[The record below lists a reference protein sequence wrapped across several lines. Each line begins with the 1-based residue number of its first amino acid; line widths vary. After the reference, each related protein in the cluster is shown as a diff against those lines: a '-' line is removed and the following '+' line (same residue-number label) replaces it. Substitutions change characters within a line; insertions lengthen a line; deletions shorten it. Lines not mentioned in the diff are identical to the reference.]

1 MPHFAYKGRDRQGKP
16 VTGRIEAASADA
28 LAGELQNSGIVPVEI
43 RETTPPADATGLWAR
58 LRERKP
64 GLTDLIQFARQ
75 LHTLLRAGVPIIRA
89 LQGLADNIDNPAF
102 ARLLREVVVDLESGH
117 DLAAALSRH
126 PEVFNDLFVSLVRVG
141 EQTGRLDDALLR
153 LSFYLEREKDT
164 RDRIK
169 SALRYP
175 LFVITAIVVAM
186 IIINLFV
193 IPTFARIFEK
203 FHAELPWQTQL
214 LLTISNFMIAWKWWL
229 LGGTAAAILA
239 LRHSIKTPRG
249 RLLWDRF
256 KLRLPIIG
264 RILHESLMSRFAS
277 AFAMTLRSGVPLL
290 QGITVVSR
298 AVDNTWVERHI
309 LQMRGGIERGESL
322 TRTAANTGM
331 FTPLVLQMI
340 AVGEETG
347 AVDEMLENVAEFYD
361 REVDY
366 QLKNLSSAIE
376 PILIIIIGV
385 MVLILAL
392 GVFLPMWDLAQ
403 VVKGPQ

>member
-1 MPHFAYKGRDRQGKP
+1 MPHFVYKGRDRQGRP
-16 VTGRIEAASADA
+16 VTGRLEAASADA
-28 LAGELQNSGIVPVEI
+28 VAGELQNSGIVPVEI
-43 RETTPPADATGLWAR
+43 RETGAPSTATGLWAR
-58 LRERKP
+58 LRERPP
-64 GLTDLIQFARQ
+64 GLVDRIQFARQ
-75 LHTLLRAGVPIIRA
+75 LHTLLKAGVPIIRA
-89 LQGLADNIDNPAF
+89 LQGLADNLDNPAF
-102 ARLLREVVVDLESGH
+102 ARILREVVRELESGH
-117 DLAAALSRH
+117 DLAMALSHH
-126 PEVFNDLFVSLVRVG
+126 PRIFDDLFVSLVRVG

-175 LFVITAIVVAM
+175 LFVISAIVVAM

-193 IPTFARIFEK
+193 IPTFAAVFEK
-203 FHAELPWQTQL
+203 FHAELPWQTRL
-214 LLTISNFMIAWKWWL
+214 LLAVSNFMIAWKWWL
-229 LGGTAAAILA
+229 LGGTALA
-239 LRHSIKTPRG
+239 MAGLRQYVKTPQG

-256 KLRLPIIG
+256 KLRLPLVG
-264 RILHESLMSRFAS
+264 RILHETLLARFAS

-309 LQMRGGIERGESL
+309 LDMRGGIELGESL
-322 TRTAANTGM
+322 TRTAAATGM

-376 PILIIIIGV
+376 PILIIVIGV

>member
-1 MPHFAYKGRDRQGKP
+1 MAWYAYRGRDRRGEAVSGQ
-16 VTGRIEAASADA
+16 VEAASAEA
-28 LAGELQNSGIVPVEI
+28 LAAELQNAGIIPVDI
-43 RETTPPADATGLWAR
+43 REAPPPAEAGAFLRR
-58 LRERKP
+58 LRERRP

-117 DLAAALSRH
+117 DLATALSRH
-126 PEVFNDLFVSLVRVG
+126 PDVFNDLFVSLVRVG

-153 LSFYLEREKDT
+153 LAFYLEREKDT

-214 LLTISNFMIAWKWWL
+214 LLTVSNFMIAWKWWL
-229 LGGTAAAILA
+229 LGGGTAALLA
-239 LRHSIKTPRG
+239 LRQYVKTPAG
-249 RLLWDRF
+249 RRIWDRF
-256 KLRLPIIG
+256 KLRLPIVG
-264 RILHESLMSRFAS
+264 RILHESLMARFAS

-298 AVDNTWVERHI
+298 AVDNTWVEQHI
-309 LQMRGGIERGESL
+309 LRMRGGIELGESL
-322 TRTAANTGM
+322 TRTAAGTGM

-366 QLKNLSSAIE
+366 QLKNLSAAIE
-376 PILIIIIGV
+376 PILIIVIGV

-392 GVFLPMWDLAQ
+392 GVFLPMWDLAR
-403 VVKGPQ
+403 VVQGPQ

>member
-1 MPHFAYKGRDRQGKP
+1 MPHFAYKGRDREGAV
-16 VTGRIEAASADA
+16 VTGRLEAVSADA
-28 LAGELQNSGIVPVEI
+28 VASELQNAGIVPVEI
-43 RETTPPADATGLWAR
+43 QETAAPAEGNALWAR

-64 GLTDLIQFARQ
+64 GLVDRIQFARQ
-75 LHTLLRAGVPIIRA
+75 LHTLLKAGVPIIRA
-89 LQGLADNIDNPAF
+89 LQGLADNLDNPAF
-102 ARLLREVVVDLESGH
+102 ARVLREVVRDLESGH
-117 DLAAALSRH
+117 DLAAALSHH
-126 PEVFNDLFVSLVRVG
+126 PEIFDDLFVSLVRVG
-141 EQTGRLDDALLR
+141 EQTGRLDESLLR

-169 SALRYP
+169 AAMRYP
-175 LFVITAIVVAM
+175 LFVISAIVVALV
-186 IIINLFV
+186 IINLFV
-193 IPTFARIFEK
+193 IPTFAAIFEK
-203 FHAELPWQTQL
+203 FHAELPWQTRL
-214 LLTISNFMIAWKWWL
+214 LLTVSNFMIEWKWWL
-229 LGGTAAAILA
+229 LGGAVLTVLA
-239 LRHSIKTPRG
+239 LRQYVKTPRG

-256 KLRLPIIG
+256 KLRLPIVG
-264 RILHESLMSRFAS
+264 RILHETLLARFAN

-309 LQMRGGIERGESL
+309 LQMRGGIELGESL
-322 TRTAANTGM
+322 TRTAAQTGM

-347 AVDEMLENVAEFYD
+347 AVDEMLENVSEFYD

-376 PILIIIIGV
+376 PILIIIIGA
-385 MVLILAL
+385 MVLVLAL

-403 VVKGPQ
+403 VVKGPR

>member
-1 MPHFAYKGRDRQGKP
+1 MPLFAYKGRDRRGAA
-16 VTGRIEAASADA
+16 VTGVLEAASADA
-28 LAGELQNSGIVPVEI
+28 VAADLQSAGIVPVDI
-43 RETTPPADATGLWAR
+43 RESAEQAAGPGLWER
-58 LRERKP
+58 LRRRKP

-102 ARLLREVVVDLESGH
+102 AGILRDLVRDLESGH
-117 DLAAALSRH
+117 DLAAALGRH
-126 PEVFNDLFVSLVRVG
+126 PEVFSDLFVSLVRVG
-141 EQTGRLDDALLR
+141 EETGRLDDALLR
-153 LSFYLEREKDT
+153 LAFYLEREKDT

-169 SALRYP
+169 AAMRYP
-175 LFVITAIVVAM
+175 LFVISAIVVAM

-193 IPTFARIFEK
+193 IPTFAGIFEK

-214 LLTISNFMIAWKWWL
+214 LLTVSNFMIAWKWWL
-229 LGGTAAAILA
+229 LGGAVAGLFAT
-239 LRHSIKTPRG
+239 RQFVRTPRG
-249 RLLWDRF
+249 RELWDRL
-256 KLRLPIIG
+256 KLRLPIVG
-264 RILHESLMSRFAS
+264 PILQQTLLARFAN

-298 AVDNTWVERHI
+298 AVDNVWVERHI
-309 LQMRGGIERGESL
+309 LDMRQGIELGESL
-322 TRTAANTGM
+322 TRTAAETGM

-347 AVDEMLENVAEFYD
+347 AVDEMLEHVAEFYD

-376 PILIIIIGV
+376 PILIIVIGA
-385 MVLILAL
+385 MVLVLAL

>member
-1 MPHFAYKGRDRQGKP
+1 MPHFAYKGRDREGAV
-16 VTGRIEAASADA
+16 VTGRLEAVSADA
-28 LAGELQNSGIVPVEI
+28 VASELQNAGIVPVEI
-43 RETTPPADATGLWAR
+43 QETAAPAEGNPLWAR

-64 GLTDLIQFARQ
+64 GLVDRIQFARQ
-75 LHTLLRAGVPIIRA
+75 LHTLLKAGVPIIRA
-89 LQGLADNIDNPAF
+89 LQGLADNLDNPAF
-102 ARLLREVVVDLESGH
+102 ARVLREVVRDLESGH
-117 DLAAALSRH
+117 DLAAALSHH
-126 PEVFNDLFVSLVRVG
+126 PEIFDDLFVSLVRVG
-141 EQTGRLDDALLR
+141 EQTGRLDESLLR

-169 SALRYP
+169 AAMRYP
-175 LFVITAIVVAM
+175 LFVISAIVVALV
-186 IIINLFV
+186 IINLFV
-193 IPTFARIFEK
+193 IPTFAAIFEK
-203 FHAELPWQTQL
+203 FHAELPWQTRL
-214 LLTISNFMIAWKWWL
+214 LLTVSNFMIEWKWWL
-229 LGGTAAAILA
+229 LGGAVLTVLA
-239 LRHSIKTPRG
+239 LRQYVKTPRG

-256 KLRLPIIG
+256 KLRLPIVG
-264 RILHESLMSRFAS
+264 RILHETLLARFAN

-309 LQMRGGIERGESL
+309 LQMRGGIELGESL
-322 TRTAANTGM
+322 TRTAAQTGM

-347 AVDEMLENVAEFYD
+347 AVDEMLENVSEFYD

-376 PILIIIIGV
+376 PILIIIIGA

-403 VVKGPQ
+403 VVKGPR

>member
-1 MPHFAYKGRDRQGKP
+1 MPHFAYKGRDREGAV
-16 VTGRIEAASADA
+16 VTGRLEAVSADA
-28 LAGELQNSGIVPVEI
+28 VASELQNAGIVPVEI
-43 RETTPPADATGLWAR
+43 QETAAPAEGNPLWAR

-64 GLTDLIQFARQ
+64 GLVDRIQFARQ
-75 LHTLLRAGVPIIRA
+75 LHTLLKAGVPIIRA
-89 LQGLADNIDNPAF
+89 LQGLADNLDNPAF
-102 ARLLREVVVDLESGH
+102 ARVLREVVRDLESGH
-117 DLAAALSRH
+117 DLAAALSHH
-126 PEVFNDLFVSLVRVG
+126 PEIFDDLFVSLVRVG
-141 EQTGRLDDALLR
+141 EQTGRLDESLLR

-169 SALRYP
+169 AAMRYP
-175 LFVITAIVVAM
+175 LFVISAIVVALV
-186 IIINLFV
+186 IINLFV
-193 IPTFARIFEK
+193 IPTFAAIFEK
-203 FHAELPWQTQL
+203 FHAELPWQTRL
-214 LLTISNFMIAWKWWL
+214 LLTVSNFMIEWKWWL
-229 LGGTAAAILA
+229 LGGAVLTVLA
-239 LRHSIKTPRG
+239 LRQYVKTPRG

-256 KLRLPIIG
+256 KLRLPIVG
-264 RILHESLMSRFAS
+264 RILHETLLARFAN

-309 LQMRGGIERGESL
+309 LQMRGGIELGESL
-322 TRTAANTGM
+322 TRTAAQTGM

-347 AVDEMLENVAEFYD
+347 AVDEMLENVSEFYD

-376 PILIIIIGV
+376 PILIIIIGA
-385 MVLILAL
+385 MVLVLAL

-403 VVKGPQ
+403 VVKGPR

>member
-1 MPHFAYKGRDRQGKP
+1 MPHFAYRGRDRKGEAI
-16 VTGRIEAASADA
+16 TGLLEAPSAEA
-28 LAGELQNSGIVPVEI
+28 VAVELQNAGIVPVDI
-43 RETTPPADATGLWAR
+43 HETEPPRTPGQLWRR
-58 LRERKP
+58 LRRRKP
-64 GLTDLIQFARQ
+64 GLVDLIQFARQ

-89 LQGLADNIDNPAF
+89 LQGLADNIDNPDF
-102 ARLLREVVVDLESGH
+102 AEILREVTRDLESGH
-117 DLAAALSRH
+117 DLATALARH
-126 PEVFNDLFVSLVRVG
+126 PGVFGDLFVSLVRVG
-141 EQTGRLDDALLR
+141 EQTGRLDEALLR

-169 SALRYP
+169 SAMRYP
-175 LFVITAIVVAM
+175 LFVITAIAVAM

-193 IPTFARIFEK
+193 IPTFAAVFAK
-203 FHAELPWQTQL
+203 FHAELPWQTRL
-214 LLTISNFMIAWKWWL
+214 LLTVSNFMIQWKWWL
-229 LGGTAAAILA
+229 LGGAVLA
-239 LRHSIKTPRG
+239 VYAGRQYVKTPQG

-256 KLRLPIIG
+256 KLRLPIVG
-264 RILHESLMSRFAS
+264 RILHETLLARFAN
-277 AFAMTLRSGVPLL
+277 AFGMTLRSGVPLL
-290 QGITVVSR
+290 QAITVVSR

-309 LQMRGGIERGESL
+309 LQMRGGIELGESL
-322 TRTAANTGM
+322 TRTAAETEM
-331 FTPLVLQMI
+331 FTPLVLQMM

-376 PILIIIIGV
+376 PILIIIIGA
-385 MVLILAL
+385 MVLVLAL

>member
-1 MPHFAYKGRDRQGKP
+1 MPHFAYKGRDREGAV
-16 VTGRIEAASADA
+16 VTGRLEAVSADA
-28 LAGELQNSGIVPVEI
+28 VASELQNAGIVPVEI
-43 RETTPPADATGLWAR
+43 QETAAPAEGNPLWAR

-64 GLTDLIQFARQ
+64 GLVDRIQFARQ
-75 LHTLLRAGVPIIRA
+75 LHTLLKAGVPIIRA
-89 LQGLADNIDNPAF
+89 LQGLADNLDNPAF
-102 ARLLREVVVDLESGH
+102 ARVLREVVRDLESGH
-117 DLAAALSRH
+117 DLAAALSHH
-126 PEVFNDLFVSLVRVG
+126 PDIFDDLFVSLVRVG
-141 EQTGRLDDALLR
+141 EQTGRLDESLLR

-169 SALRYP
+169 AAMRYP
-175 LFVITAIVVAM
+175 LFVISAIVVALV
-186 IIINLFV
+186 IINLFV
-193 IPTFARIFEK
+193 IPTFAAIFEK
-203 FHAELPWQTQL
+203 FHAELPWQTRL
-214 LLTISNFMIAWKWWL
+214 LLTVSNFMIEWKWWL
-229 LGGTAAAILA
+229 LGGAVLTVLA
-239 LRHSIKTPRG
+239 LRQYVKTPRG

-256 KLRLPIIG
+256 KLRLPIVG
-264 RILHESLMSRFAS
+264 RILHETLLARFAN

-309 LQMRGGIERGESL
+309 LQMRGGIELGESL
-322 TRTAANTGM
+322 TRTAAQTGM

-347 AVDEMLENVAEFYD
+347 AVDEMLENVSEFYD

-376 PILIIIIGV
+376 PILIIIIGA

-403 VVKGPQ
+403 VVKGPR